1 MGAAT
6 PPAEDAWRAR
16 LLQGL
21 HLELRRLDV
30 DGIATTV
37 LEGGDGPSLV
47 LLHGGIE
54 CGGVYWAPVVAALAE
69 RHHLVMPDVPGL
81 GASGPAPR
89 LDPDAFDRWFAELLR
104 LMCPAA
110 PVVVAHSLLGSFAVR
125 FAVSHRALLQQLVVY
140 AAPGVGPYR
149 MPMGLRVVAVR
160 FAVRPT
166 ARNAERFERFALL
179 DLDATRRRDP
189 EWYDA
194 FSAYTTARAKDR
206 HAKATMRQLIR
217 AGTKQVPDA
226 ELRTIDVPTALL
238 WGRDDRMAPL
248 QLAEGV
254 ATRLGWPLYIVDGAA
269 HVPHIEQPGS
279 FLSALSDATR
289 RPSTRSTS

>member
-1 MGAAT
+1 
-6 PPAEDAWRAR
+6 
-16 LLQGL
+16 
-21 HLELRRLDV
+21 
-30 DGIATTV
+30 
-37 LEGGDGPSLV
+37 
-47 LLHGGIE
+47 
-54 CGGVYWAPVVAALAE
+54 
-69 RHHLVMPDVPGL
+69 
-81 GASGPAPR
+81 
-89 LDPDAFDRWFAELLR
+89 
-104 LMCPAA
+104 
-110 PVVVAHSLLGSFAVR
+110 
-125 FAVSHRALLQQLVVY
+125 
-140 AAPGVGPYR
+140 
-149 MPMGLRVVAVR
+149 
-160 FAVRPT
+160 VRPT

>member
-1 MGAAT
+1 M
-6 PPAEDAWRAR
+6 
-16 LLQGL
+16 LQGL
-21 HLELRRLDV
+21 HLEHRRLDV

-81 GASGPAPR
+81 GASAPAPR
-89 LDPDAFDRWFAELLR
+89 LDPVAFDRWFADLLR
-104 LMCPAA
+104 LTCPAPPA
-110 PVVVAHSLLGSFAVR
+110 VVAHSLLGTLAARFAVR
-125 FAVSHRALLQQLVVY
+125 QRALMQRLVVY
-140 AAPGVGPYR
+140 AGPGVGPYR
-149 MPMGLRVVAVR
+149 MPIGLRVVALR
-160 FAVRPT
+160 FAVRQT

-179 DLDATRRRDP
+179 DLDAARQRNP

-226 ELRTIDVPTALL
+226 ELRTIDSPTALL

-248 QLAEGV
+248 QLAED
-254 ATRLGWPLYIVDGAA
+254 ASTRLGWPLYIVDGAA
-269 HVPHIEQPGS
+269 HVPHIEQPDS
-279 FLSALSDATR
+279 FVSALTDAIRT
-289 RPSTRSTS
+289 PSTRSTS

>member
-1 MGAAT
+1 MYLASG
-6 PPAEDAWRAR
+6 
-16 LLQGL
+16 
-21 HLELRRLDV
+21 RR
-30 DGIATTV
+30 
-37 LEGGDGPSLV
+37 
-47 LLHGGIE
+47 HQ
-54 CGGVYWAPVVAALAE
+54 
-69 RHHLVMPDVPGL
+69 RPGL
-81 GASGPAPR
+81 IR
-89 LDPDAFDRWFAELLR
+89 IAFDRWFAELLR

-125 FAVSHRALLQQLVVY
+125 FAVRHRALLQRLVVY

-248 QLAEGV
+248 QLAEG
-254 ATRLGWPLYIVDGAA
+254 ASTRLRWPLYVVDGAA

-279 FLSALSDATR
+279 FRLGAVR
-289 RPSTRSTS
+289 RHPKAKHQEHVMNTDTITPPHAAASTLEAVRGAGADHQGPRRTRSKTGDGCRPTWSTS